1 MGVVAL
7 MLAQGGSSSGPTAV
21 TWNPSDKAS
30 LVVLSNSNRTATRTG
45 TTTNNQ
51 AVRATL
57 SRSSG
62 KYYFEVRM
70 DTSGAPSNFSMV
82 GVCTSSLSLSNYIGQ
97 DSTSVG
103 YEPTG
108 SLYTNGAGA
117 AYGAT
122 YTAGD
127 VIGVAVDI
135 DSGKV
140 WYAKNNTW
148 QASGNPAAGTSPA
161 VTLSSGLTLFPALSL
176 YLAFTQPVLTARFKS
191 SDLSYSPPS
200 GFTPWDS

>member
-1 MGVVAL
+1 MGVVAM
-7 MLAQGGSSSGPTAV
+7 MLAQGAAASGSTAV

-30 LVVLSNSNRTATRTG
+30 LVVLSNGNRTATRTG
-45 TTTNNQ
+45 ATTNQ
-51 AVRATL
+51 SVRATL

-70 DTSGAPSNFSMV
+70 DTAGAPSNYSMV

-108 SLYTNGAGA
+108 QRYTNGAGA

-122 YTAGD
+122 YTAGN

-140 WYAKNNTW
+140 WYAKDNTW
-148 QASGNPAAGTSPA
+148 QASGNPAAGTNPA
-161 VTLSSGLTLFPALSL
+161 VTLSAGLTLFPALSL
-176 YLAFTQPVLTARFKS
+176 YAASTQPALTARFKS

-200 GFTPWDS
+200 GFSPWDS